1 MAANNLEDLIT
12 QAEAARLR
20 GVSREAIYG
29 LVARRKLQVTEIGG
43 QKFVRRSD
51 VENYTPE
58 IGGRPATVASSKAAT
73 QPARERIAALTGTA
87 KAKKKGKR

>member
-1 MAANNLEDLIT
+1 MAAHNLEDLIT

-29 LVARRKLQVTEIGG
+29 LVARKKLEVIEIGG

-51 VENYTPE
+51 VESYTPE
-58 IGGRPATVASSKAAT
+58 IGGRPITVAAT
-73 QPARERIAALTGTA
+73 QPANGA
-87 KAKKKGKR
+87 KKASKKGKR

>member
-1 MAANNLEDLIT
+1 MAAHNLEDLIT

-29 LVARRKLQVTEIGG
+29 LVARRKLQVIEIGG

-58 IGGRPATVASSKAAT
+58 IGGRPISAAAT
-73 QPARERIAALTGTA
+73 APASGSNAGLTAAA
-87 KAKKKGKR
+87 KAKKRGKK